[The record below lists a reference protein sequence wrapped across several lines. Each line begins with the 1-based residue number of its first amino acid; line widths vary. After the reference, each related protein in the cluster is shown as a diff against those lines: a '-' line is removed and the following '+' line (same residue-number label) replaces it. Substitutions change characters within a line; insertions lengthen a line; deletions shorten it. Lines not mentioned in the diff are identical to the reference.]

1 MPRCAAFNWL
11 QLALIS
17 VPALDSSYGSPG
29 SGASCCCCYGCCGC
43 RVMFCIS
50 LTRERQCGLRKRHC
64 SAPTPPVPVTRLL
77 LVLLH
82 LAHYASSSSSFS
94 CCRVQGLCIHLPLAW
109 LVAGANIL
117 GSAHCSL
124 SLSLFLCS
132 AWNLFEQICKL
143 LRFVPGQKLERGHLL
158 RRPFTFDNCLV
169 GIFLM
174 GSDPVTP
181 HHHPLALLLPCLD
194 AVQLKSILHAGFFY
208 GFRVDFAETAHKL
221 ATCIK
226 TVSRRQC
233 QRLYQIWPET
243 AKVSGGFFS
252 IPTRGTW
259 GLEKLSLV
267 FWVSLILKT
276 ASVWMK
282 FLSFD
287 LEGEFVL
294 EFDQ

>member
-29 SGASCCCCYGCCGC
+29 SGASCCCCYDCCGC

-50 LTRERQCGLRKRHC
+50 LTRERQCGLRKRQC
-64 SAPTPPVPVTRLL
+64 SAPTPCPRSRSRSRCSAAVGPSPSCTLCFILFIL
-77 LVLLH
+77 LVLPRPGTLH
-82 LAHYASSSSSFS
+82 TFATGLARGGRKYF
-94 CCRVQGLCIHLPLAW
+94 RLCALL
-109 LVAGANIL
+109 
-117 GSAHCSL
+117 SL
-124 SLSLFLCS
+124 SLSLWLCS

-267 FWVSLILKT
+267 FGFRSSLKLLQFEWNT
-276 ASVWMK
+276 
-282 FLSFD
+282 
-287 LEGEFVL
+287 
-294 EFDQ
+294 